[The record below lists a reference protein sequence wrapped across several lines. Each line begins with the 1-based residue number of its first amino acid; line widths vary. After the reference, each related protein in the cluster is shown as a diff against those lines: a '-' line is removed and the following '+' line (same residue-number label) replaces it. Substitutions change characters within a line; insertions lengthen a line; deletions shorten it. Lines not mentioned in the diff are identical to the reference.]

1 MKKMLIVGTLV
12 LSALTFA
19 KGHGDM
25 GGRNMGTMTTACNM
39 QGMSGM
45 GKGHSRMILTP
56 EQQKLRS
63 ENSIAIQE
71 KKLQVKKLLLNEKV
85 DWTKVENVNKD
96 IAILQAKQRTEM
108 MKIRNTA
115 MANPMPVAQGN

>member
-25 GGRNMGTMTTACNM
+25 ACNM

-71 KKLQVKKLLLNEKV
+71 KKLQVKKLLLNEKI
-85 DWTKVENVNKD
+85 DWTKVETVNKD
-96 IAILQAKQRTEM
+96 IAILQAKQKTEM